1 MILTDKFLVGQKTLK
16 HVAIGLLEE
25 LAELLDL
32 CVAGRFARL
41 QTLFRDF
48 FEVSAAFQTQ
58 SVCRVCLLQVQK
70 SLHPAGW
77 EVTVGSQ
84 MLVTIHLVRYVGEL
98 DV

>member
-1 MILTDKFLVGQKTLK
+1 MK
-16 HVAIGLLEE
+16 HVAVGPLEE
-25 LAELLDL
+25 FAELLDL

-41 QTLFRDF
+41 QTHIRDF

-58 SVCRVCLLQVQK
+58 SVCRVCLLQVQV
-70 SLHPAGW
+70 SLHPAGG
-77 EVTVGSQ
+77 EVTAGSQ